1 LIMFESTEKENIRPK
16 SRAAEIV
23 NTIEW
28 LVTAFILAFVF
39 RAFVMEAF
47 RIPTGS
53 MADTLKGAH
62 FQFRCPQCSDQYD
75 YGFIPKSYGMNED
88 SMPHPSMQI
97 KSTSRCPNC
106 GYYNISIGTSKIG
119 NGDRILVLKCLYQ
132 FFEPKRWDVVVFKN
146 PNEPKI
152 NYIKRLIAKP
162 GETVEIID
170 GDIYIDGEIARKPP
184 KAQQELWMPVYNNDM
199 QPVRPNQGVFN
210 GHRWQQPFRA
220 TEGSNWQVDPENS
233 TQFVLDSDADKIN
246 TLFYDTNL
254 GNDFKSTYAYNNI
267 SDYRNMEFCS
277 DLKVSLHAQWQ
288 NKNASVGAGLSK
300 YDTKY
305 KAMVS
310 ADGQM
315 TISADID
322 GETTTLAE
330 KKINPPTAGKT
341 VAIEFINVDHKLIF
355 NFDDEK
361 LSFDLGAD
369 ANSAGEIKPQ
379 KQAKLEIYGSGKVM
393 LSHLCI
399 ERDIHYLS
407 VSGDNRTTNPHGQ
420 AICGPFELDKDEFF
434 VCGDNSANSYD
445 SRLWETEGIGNNGRF
460 FRKGVVPREYLVGKA
475 LFVYWPNGFRPF
487 PNSKFGLI
495 PNIGQLRLIY
505 GGSDNE
511 L

>member
-1 LIMFESTEKENIRPK
+1 MFESTEKENIRPK

-62 FQFRCPQCSDQYD
+62 FQFRCPQCGQQYD
-75 YGFIPKSYGMNED
+75 YGFVPESYGLRKD
-88 SMPHPSMQI
+88 SLPHPSLQI

-106 GYYNISIGTSKIG
+106 GSYNTSNGTSKIG

-132 FFEPKRWDVVVFKN
+132 FFEPKRWDVIVFKD
-146 PNEPKI
+146 PLDPKI

-170 GDIYIDGEIARKPP
+170 GDIYIDGKIARKPP
-184 KAQQELWMPVYNNDM
+184 KVQQELWMPVYNNDM
-199 QPVRPNQGVFN
+199 QPVKPNHGVFN
-210 GHRWQQPFRA
+210 GHRWQQPFRSA
-220 TEGSNWQVDPENS
+220 EGSNWHIDPQNP
-233 TQFVLDSDADKIN
+233 TRFTLDTPADKVN

-254 GNDFKSTYAYNNI
+254 GNNFRCTYAYNNI

-277 DLKVSLHAQWQ
+277 DLKVSLYAQLQ
-288 NKNASVGAGLSK
+288 SKNASVGAGLSK

-305 KAMVS
+305 KAMVTG
-310 ADGQM
+310 DGQM
-315 TISADID
+315 TISSDID
-322 GETTTLAE
+322 GQTKILAQ
-330 KKINPPTAGKT
+330 KQINMSVVGKA
-341 VAIEFINVDHKLIF
+341 VAVEFINVDHKLIF
-355 NFDDEK
+355 NFAKDK
-361 LSFDLGAD
+361 LTFDLGTEP
-369 ANSAGEIKPQ
+369 NSVGEIKPQ
-379 KQAKLEIYGSGKVM
+379 KQAKLEIYGSGELT
-393 LSHLCI
+393 LSHLRI
-399 ERDIHYLS
+399 ARDSHYLS
-407 VSGDNRTTNPHGQ
+407 VTGENRKNNSHGQ
-420 AICGPFELDKDEFF
+420 GICGPFKLNKDKFF
-434 VCGDNSANSYD
+434 VCGDNSPNSYD
-445 SRLWETEGIGNNGRF
+445 SRLWKNEGIGNKGRF

-487 PNSKFGLI
+487 PNSRFGLI

-505 GGSDNE
+505 GGSDKE
-511 L
+511 F